1 MTTPIPPSPTTDPP
15 PPRLGRGVVVAGNGV
30 IPSAWAATPQVVI
43 SQATLAAP
51 EAVVHQLHRAW
62 SRRQPVVVRLDVD
75 PHAFRAPQTWTVEP
89 YELAPSFT
97 PWLDRLHFLTWA
109 NNYDARRPSEL
120 RWAWTDVA
128 VRDQGARRV
137 EAGPGDIVL
146 PDGRAAWLDGGPREP
161 LSDLGLP
168 VVHRETVE
176 AGRLTPTPS
185 GEVVP
190 TELAHDQLAAVLHAR
205 GPARVVAPAGS
216 GKTRVLTA
224 RLRHLMVDRG
234 YERDTVLAVAFNVRA
249 RGEMEARTIDFQPRV
264 QTLNA
269 LGYEIV
275 REVCGPVEVID
286 EVGVRELL
294 RPLLPHLERRIN
306 TDPLGVYVDALSEVR
321 QRLRSPKLVEA
332 GFDELE
338 GLATAFPEYRR
349 VLKEKSAV
357 DFDEQLYAAVE
368 ALLQDGELRH
378 RWQKRCRH
386 LLVDEFQDLT
396 PLHLLLIR
404 LLALPGLDVFGV
416 GDDDQVLYSY
426 AGADPRFLIDFG
438 SFFDEASEYALEVN
452 YRCPAPV
459 VVAANQLLAHNR
471 IRVSKAIRPGAG
483 AVTDAGSLRCL
494 SYAPGDA
501 VLRLSDEIHAWLR
514 AGAEPHDIA
523 VLTRVNSLLL
533 APQIA
538 LLEAGIP
545 VNSALGPT
553 QLERAGIRT
562 ALAYLR
568 LAGAGDAM
576 SARDLQDVYR
586 RPSRGLPFQ
595 LGETLARHRH
605 WTIAELRRLP
615 VGPRKEVKLR
625 GFVADLTLLQHAL
638 LNGATASEL
647 LALVRTQI
655 GLGMAMESLDS
666 GQVGQLTS
674 HIDDL
679 EALEQVASLH
689 PEARTFETWLRSS
702 FRATQD
708 SNGVVLA
715 TIHRIKGQEWPR
727 VIVYGANEGLMPH
740 RLATGAIEEE
750 RRIMHVGLTRGRQA
764 VVVLSSRGNA
774 SRFVRELQGAA
785 PDTRVAAVPP
795 EKLLDQPRPGKLRTN
810 HTEATTPRR
819 VSPAAARSSVP
830 CQASGIIPSLGD
842 QLVLSGGYTGT
853 VIYLDARGISL
864 RLTTGAQLEARW
876 GERVEQDG
884 RHGVL
889 VEPAVV
895 NPAPEITPRL
905 GTSRTVAEEHVNNVA
920 GEDWALKVACPECGA
935 APGSPCQ
942 GRRTARHGKPWH
954 RATVHAS
961 RLRRGGERSI

>member
-1 MTTPIPPSPTTDPP
+1 
-15 PPRLGRGVVVAGNGV
+15 VVVAEDGP

-43 SQATLAAP
+43 SQSTLDAP
-51 EAVVHQLHRAW
+51 EAVVHQLHTAW
-62 SRRQPVVVRLDVD
+62 SRRQPVVVRLHLDA
-75 PHAFRAPQTWTVEP
+75 HALRVPQTWTVEP
-89 YELAPSFT
+89 YELTPSFT

-109 NNYDARRPSEL
+109 NNYDARRPSDL

-128 VRDQGARRV
+128 VRDQSARRV

-146 PDGRAAWLDGGPREP
+146 KDGRAAWLDGGPREP
-161 LSDLGLP
+161 LPDLGLP

-176 AGRLTPTPS
+176 AGRLTPMPS
-185 GEVVP
+185 RQVTP
-190 TELAHDQLAAVLHAR
+190 TELAPDQLAAVLHAR

-234 YERDTVLAVAFNVRA
+234 YERDSVLAVAFNVRA
-249 RGEMEARTIDFQPRV
+249 RGEMVARTTDFKPRI

-275 REVCGPVEVID
+275 REVRGKVEVID
-286 EVGVRELL
+286 EVSVRDLL
-294 RPLLPHLERRIN
+294 KPLLPHLERRVN

-338 GLATAFPEYRR
+338 GLAAAFPGYRR
-349 VLKEKSAV
+349 VLKAKSAV

-396 PLHLLLIR
+396 PLHLLMIR

-426 AGADPRFLIDFG
+426 AGADPRYLIDFG
-438 SFFDEASEYALEVN
+438 TFFDEAAEYALEVN

-459 VVAANQLLAHNR
+459 VVAANRLLAHNR
-471 IRVSKAIRPGAG
+471 IRVGKATRPRAG
-483 AVTDAGSLRCL
+483 AVTDTASLRCL

-501 VLRLSDEIHAWLR
+501 VLRLSEQIHAWLR
-514 AGAEPHDIA
+514 AGAEPDDIA

-538 LLEAGIP
+538 LLEARVP

-553 QLERAGIRT
+553 LLERAGIRT

-568 LAGAGDAM
+568 LAAAGDAM
-576 SARDLQDVYR
+576 SAEDLQDVYR
-586 RPSRGLPFQ
+586 RPNRGLSFQ
-595 LGETLARHRH
+595 LGAILTRHRH
-605 WTIAELRRLP
+605 WTVAELRQLP
-615 VGPRKEVKLR
+615 VGSRREAKLR
-625 GFVADLTLLQHAL
+625 GFVGDLTLLQQAL
-638 LNGATASEL
+638 LTGASAGEL

-655 GLGMAMESLDS
+655 GLGTAMERLDS

-679 EALEQVASLH
+679 EAMEQVASLH

-740 RLATGAIEEE
+740 RLATDAIEEE

-774 SRFVRELQGAA
+774 SRFVRELQGTAPAA
-785 PDTRVAAVPP
+785 KVAVVTP
-795 EKLLDQPRPGKLRTN
+795 EKLLDRPRPSKLRIDY
-810 HTEATTPRR
+810 TEATAPRR
-819 VSPAAARSSVP
+819 ASPAAGLSSVP
-830 CQASGIIPSLGD
+830 RQASGIIPRLGD
-842 QLVLSGGYTGT
+842 QLVLGGGYAGI

-876 GERVEQDG
+876 GERAEQDG
-884 RHGVL
+884 RRGVL
-889 VEPAVV
+889 VKPTVVSPAPKVAPAVS
-895 NPAPEITPRL
+895 
-905 GTSRTVAEEHVNNVA
+905 TSRTVGEDGVDETAA
-920 GEDWALKVACPECGA
+920 GDWALKVTCPECGA

-942 GRRTARHGKPWH
+942 GRRSTRHGQPWH
-954 RATVHAS
+954 RLTVHGS
-961 RLRRGGERSI
+961 RSRRAMERSI

>member
-1 MTTPIPPSPTTDPP
+1 V
-15 PPRLGRGVVVAGNGV
+15 L
-30 IPSAWAATPQVVI
+30 I
-43 SQATLAAP
+43 SQSTLAAP
-51 EAVVHQLHRAW
+51 EAVVHQLHAAW
-62 SRRQPVVVRLDVD
+62 SRRQPVVVRLNVD
-75 PHAFRAPQTWTVEP
+75 PHAFRTRQTWAGEP
-89 YELAPSFT
+89 YELQPSFT

-109 NNYDARRPSEL
+109 NNYDARRPGEL

-128 VRDQGARRV
+128 VRDQRARRV

-146 PDGRAAWLDGGPREP
+146 TDGRAAWLDGGPREP
-161 LSDLGLP
+161 LPDLGLP
-168 VVHRETVE
+168 VIHYETVE
-176 AGRLTPTPS
+176 AERLTPMPS
-185 GEVVP
+185 GEVIP
-190 TELAHDQLAAVLHAR
+190 DELAPDQLAAVLHTR
-205 GPARVVAPAGS
+205 GPAMVVAPAGS

-234 YERDTVLAVAFNVRA
+234 YERDKVLAVAYNVRA
-249 RGEMEARTIDFQPRV
+249 RAEMEARTTDFQPRV

-275 REVCGPVEVID
+275 REVRGPVKVVD

-306 TDPLGVYVDALSEVR
+306 TDPLGAYVDALSEVR

-338 GLATAFPEYRR
+338 GLAAAFPEYRR
-349 VLKEKSAV
+349 LLKAKRVV
-357 DFDEQLYAAVE
+357 DFDEQLYAAAE

-404 LLALPGLDVFGV
+404 LVALPGLDVFGV

-459 VVAANQLLAHNR
+459 VAAANRLLAHNK
-471 IRVSKAIRPGAG
+471 IRVRKAIRPRDG
-483 AVTDAGSLRCL
+483 AVTAATSLRFL

-501 VLRLSDEIHAWLR
+501 VLRLSDEIHAWLG
-514 AGAEPHDIA
+514 AGAEPPDIA

-538 LLEAGIP
+538 LLEAGVP

-553 QLERAGIRT
+553 LLERTGIRT

-568 LAGAGDAM
+568 LAGAADAM
-576 SARDLQDVYR
+576 SAQDLQDVYR
-586 RPSRGLPFQ
+586 RPNRGLPFQ
-595 LGETLARHRH
+595 LGESLARHQH
-605 WTIAELRRLP
+605 WTMAELRRLP
-615 VGPRKEVKLR
+615 VGPRREAKLR

-638 LNGATASEL
+638 LKGATADGL

-655 GLGMAMESLDS
+655 GLGTAMESLDS
-666 GQVGQLTS
+666 GQIGELTS

-689 PEARTFETWLRSS
+689 PEVRTFETWLRST

-708 SNGVVLA
+708 PNGLVLA
-715 TIHRIKGQEWPR
+715 TVHKIKGQEWPR

-785 PDTRVAAVPP
+785 PDTKVAAVAP
-795 EKLLDQPRPGKLRTN
+795 ENLVDRPRPGKLRIN
-810 HTEATTPRR
+810 HTEATTPGG
-819 VSPAAARSSVP
+819 VSPAARLSHVP
-830 CQASGIIPSLGD
+830 RQASGIIPSLGD

-864 RLTTGAQLEARW
+864 RLTTGAQLQARW
-876 GERVEQDG
+876 GERAQQDG
-884 RHGVL
+884 RRGVL
-889 VEPAVV
+889 VKPVAVSL
-895 NPAPEITPRL
+895 APEVAFAA
-905 GTSRTVAEEHVNNVA
+905 GTSRTVGEDDVNKA
-920 GEDWALKVACPECGA
+920 ATRDWALTVACPECGA

-942 GRRTARHGKPWH
+942 GRRTTRRGEPWH
-954 RATVHAS
+954 RLTAHGS
-961 RLRRGGERSI
+961 RIRLAMKRPI